1 MNSMRRKN
9 DRTLKEEPPRSVGAQ
24 HAPGDQWRNNSR
36 KDEGMQLRHLKS
48 SSPEWNYWV
57 AEADSSKNFQTYG

>member
-24 HAPGDQWRNNSR
+24 YAPGDQWENNSR
-36 KDEGMQLRHLKS
+36 KNEGMQLRQLKS
-48 SSPEWNYWV
+48 SSPEWNYCV
-57 AEADSSKNFQTYG
+57 AEADSSKNFQTYV